1 MTRFV
6 KSPKEVASGLL
17 LVLLAAFFAWQ
28 AMDLPMGR
36 AIRMGPGYF
45 PMILA
50 GLLAFLGVIVLLTG
64 LTLHPV
70 AEEDESQAIGFRRW
84 PWLPLALVTVAVVVF
99 GLGIRPLGLGPSMG
113 LAVFLSAL
121 ASRRFTLLT
130 GVVSALIMVAFSWA
144 VFIKGLGLP
153 LPMLGPWLGGY

>member
-6 KSPKEVASGLL
+6 KNRKDVASGLL
-17 LVLLAAFFAWQ
+17 LIGLAAFFAWQ

-50 GLLAFLGVIVLLTG
+50 GLLALLGLIVLISG
-64 LTLHPV
+64 LAVP
-70 AEEDESQAIGFRRW
+70 AGESHAINFAGW
-84 PWLPLALVTVAVVVF
+84 PWRSLALVTLAVVIF

-121 ASRRFTLLT
+121 ASRKFNLLT
-130 GVVSALIMVAFSWA
+130 GLASALIMVAFSWA

-153 LPMLGPWLGGY
+153 LPLLGPWLGGY

>member
-17 LVLLAAFFAWQ
+17 LIALAAFFAWQ
-28 AMDLPMGR
+28 AMELPMGR

-50 GLLAFLGVIVLLTG
+50 GLLAFLGLVVLLSGMTV
-64 LTLHPV
+64 P
-70 AEEDESQAIGFRRW
+70 ADPDDNAIRFRDW
-84 PWLPLALVTVAVVVF
+84 PWQALGLVTLAVVIF

-113 LAVFLSAL
+113 LAVFISAL
-121 ASRRFTLLT
+121 ASRRFHIVT
-130 GVVSALIMVAFSWA
+130 GLISAAVMVAFSWA

>member
-6 KSPKEVASGLL
+6 KSPKDVASGLL
-17 LVLLAAFFAWQ
+17 LILLAAFFAWQ
-28 AMDLPMGR
+28 ALDLPMGR

-50 GLLAFLGVIVLLTG
+50 GLLGFLGLLVLIGG
-64 LTLHPV
+64 LTVPA
-70 AEEDESQAIGFRRW
+70 AEEDAGIGFRRW
-84 PWLPLALVTVAVVVF
+84 PWQALGLVTLAVVVF

-121 ASRRFTLLT
+121 ASRRFNIVT
-130 GVVSALIMVAFSWA
+130 GLASAAIMVAFSWA

-153 LPMLGPWLGGY
+153 LPLLGPLLGGY

>member
-6 KSPKEVASGLL
+6 KSPKDVASGVLL
-17 LVLLAAFFAWQ
+17 LLLAAFFAWQ
-28 AMDLPMGR
+28 SLDLPMGR

-45 PMILA
+45 PMILS
-50 GLLAFLGVIVLLTG
+50 GLLALLGLVVLVGG
-64 LTLHPV
+64 LTVP
-70 AEEDESQAIGFRRW
+70 APEEETEIGFRRW
-84 PWLPLALVTVAVVVF
+84 PWQALGLVTLAVVVF

-121 ASRRFTLLT
+121 ASRRFSIVTGLL
-130 GVVSALIMVAFSWA
+130 SALIMVAFSWA

-153 LPMLGPWLGGY
+153 LPLLGPLLGGY